1 MLLLNMSMRVGY
13 SREKEILWFN
23 FLMAFSN
30 LSLKMLVEFGWT
42 INSFLQEDLKD
53 TPTTFLRQTAR

>member
-1 MLLLNMSMRVGY
+1 MLLLNMSMRLEH
-13 SREKEILWFN
+13 SKEILWFN
-23 FLMAFSN
+23 FLMTASN

>member
-1 MLLLNMSMRVGY
+1 MLLLNMSMRVEH
-13 SREKEILWFN
+13 SKEILWFN
-23 FLMAFSN
+23 FLMTASN